1 MDFRKYTALLR
12 HWLWLIAL
20 SALLAGG
27 IAYVISQSR
36 TEVFSSSARYYV
48 QSAPGANVND
58 YTRGLVERSRAQ
70 NFAELMV
77 TSVVLQG
84 VIDQL
89 GLNQQVNAY
98 RLRNNIDVSVQD
110 DSQII
115 RVTVRDTK
123 PERAAVIA
131 NALGEVFGEWNATQQ
146 DERFKTKIDEIN
158 VSLGVINTERQAVEL
173 KIINLGD
180 PQTDAGKIQLSQLRL
195 ELNEAQELYE
205 SQFNILTELEV
216 DRTSSKDSIVSVEQ
230 AVRSDVPI
238 SPRVRSS
245 TLLATALGGLMAIGV
260 VVGLDLIDDTVK
272 TPDEV
277 EDDTGLSTLA
287 NIGFIKGEQPQDRLI
302 TYHQPRAPISEAYR
316 VMRTN
321 MSFAAVDKEIRS
333 LLVTSS
339 SPGEGKSTTSANL
352 AVVLAQTGKRV
363 VIIDADLRRPSQHKI
378 HAVSNNQGLT
388 TALLDN
394 TTPVV
399 THLQET
405 QTPGLRIMASGPL
418 PPNPA
423 ELLNSQRML
432 EVIEE
437 LQEEVDF
444 VLVDTPPVLTVA
456 DGAILAPRVDGCILV
471 AEVGGTRREAL
482 SESATRMR
490 STGANLFGIVLNRS
504 KAGRGGYYQ
513 YYYTNRYYSYEYSAT
528 PERQSR
534 GILGR
539 LARNSNN

>member
-1 MDFRKYTALLR
+1 MDYRKYIALLR
-12 HWLWLIAL
+12 HWLWLTVL

-27 IAYVISQSR
+27 IAYVVSQSR

-48 QSAPGANVND
+48 QSAPGANVNA
-58 YTRGLVERSRAQ
+58 YTQGLVERSRAQ

-84 VIDQL
+84 VVDKL
-89 GLNQQVNAY
+89 SLNQQLDAY
-98 RLRNNIDVSVQD
+98 RLRNNISVSVQD

-131 NALGEVFGEWNATQQ
+131 NTVGEVFGEWNDAQQ
-146 DERFKTKIDEIN
+146 DERFITKIQEVESSLQTIN
-158 VSLGVINTERQAVEL
+158 QERQNVEQ
-173 KIINLGD
+173 KIIALGD
-180 PQTDAGKIQLSQLRL
+180 PQTNAEDVQLTQLRL
-195 ELNEAQELYE
+195 ELNEAQERYQ

-216 DRTSSKDSIVSVEQ
+216 DRTSSKDSIIAVEQ
-230 AVRSDVPI
+230 AVRPSVPI
-238 SPRVRSS
+238 SPRVSS
-245 TLLATALGGLMAIGV
+245 NTLLATILGGLLAIGAV
-260 VVGLDLIDDTVK
+260 IGLDILDDTVK

-277 EDDTGLSTLA
+277 EADTALSTLA

-316 VMRTN
+316 VLRTN

-363 VIIDADLRRPSQHKI
+363 VIVDADLRRPSQHKI
-378 HAVSNNQGLT
+378 HAVTNNQGLT
-388 TALLDN
+388 TALLDSH
-394 TTPVV
+394 TPVMA
-399 THLQET
+399 HLQET
-405 QTPGLRIMASGPL
+405 QTPGLRIMSSGPL

-432 EVIEE
+432 DVIIE
-437 LQEEVDF
+437 LQEDVDI

-471 AEVGGTRREAL
+471 AEVGGTKREAL
-482 SESATRMR
+482 VESATRMR
-490 STGANLFGIVLNRS
+490 ATGANMFGIVLNRS

-513 YYYTNRYYSYEYSAT
+513 YYYTNRYYSYEYSAA
-528 PERQSR
+528 PEQEKSK
-534 GILGR
+534 GIFGR
-539 LARNSNN
+539 LVRNS